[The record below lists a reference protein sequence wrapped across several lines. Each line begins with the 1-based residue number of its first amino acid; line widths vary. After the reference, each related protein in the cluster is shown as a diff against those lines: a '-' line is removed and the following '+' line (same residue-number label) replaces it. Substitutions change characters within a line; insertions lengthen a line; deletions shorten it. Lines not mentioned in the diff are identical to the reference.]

1 MAVIKSND
9 ERKAFQI
16 QSLIPGIHGEPFC
29 QYGNEENSVKRI
41 ASNKGIKNPNIPSLN
56 LIVARLVAGFYIFE
70 TFFGIVDHRVI
81 DRFDTS

>member
-29 QYGNEENSVKRI
+29 QYGKEENS
-41 ASNKGIKNPNIPSLN
+41 
-56 LIVARLVAGFYIFE
+56 E
-70 TFFGIVDHRVI
+70 Q
-81 DRFDTS
+81 